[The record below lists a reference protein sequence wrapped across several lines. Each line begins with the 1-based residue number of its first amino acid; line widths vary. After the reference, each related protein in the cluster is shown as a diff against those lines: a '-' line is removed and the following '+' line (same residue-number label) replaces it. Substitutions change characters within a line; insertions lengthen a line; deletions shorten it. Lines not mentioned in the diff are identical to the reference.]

1 MRIAV
6 DAMGGDFAPDVI
18 IQGALLA
25 SEEVNKNAKIVL
37 IGQEEAVRTAFSQQ
51 NVAIPSNIEIVDAP
65 DFIEMGE
72 NPIKA
77 LQRKPQS
84 SISVGYRLLKNKQI
98 DAFCSAGNTGAMMVG
113 SMFSVQLIPGIIRP
127 VIMAYVPKTEGAKG
141 IILDVGA
148 NTDCKPDILAQFAQ
162 LGSLF
167 CQHVLRTPN
176 PRVGLINLGEEE
188 EKGNLAV
195 KEAYKL
201 LTNHKH
207 LNFIGNVEGRDIFF
221 NKADVLVCDGFIG
234 NVIVKMAESMFDII
248 KGLKMSSHEFFD
260 DFNAEVVGASPILGV
275 NGNVVVAHGA
285 SNDIAI
291 KNMILLGQQI
301 TESNITEKIKESFI
315 VESSVK

>member
-1 MRIAV
+1 MKIAV

-25 SEEVNKNAKIVL
+25 SKEVDTNTKIIL
-37 IGQEEAVRTAFSQQ
+37 IGKEEAVRAAFSKKELP
-51 NVAIPSNIEIVDAP
+51 IPSNIEIVHAP

-77 LQRKPQS
+77 LQKKPQS
-84 SISVGYRLLKNKQI
+84 SISVGYRLLKNKQV

-113 SMFSVQLIPGIIRP
+113 AMFSVQLIPGIIRP
-127 VIMAYVPKTEGAKG
+127 VIMAYVPKVSGKKG

-167 CQHVLRTPN
+167 CQHVLQMPS
-176 PRVGLINLGEEE
+176 PKVGLVNLGEEE

-207 LNFIGNVEGRDIFF
+207 INFIGNVEGRYFF
-221 NKADVLVCDGFIG
+221 ADNADVLVCDGFIG

-248 KGLKMSSHEFFD
+248 KKHNVKDDFFD
-260 DFNAEVVGASPILGV
+260 NFNSDVVGASPILGV

-285 SNDIAI
+285 SNDVAI
-291 KNMILLGQQI
+291 KNTILLSQRI
-301 TESNITEKIKESFI
+301 TETNITEKIKESFI

>member
-1 MRIAV
+1 MKIAL
-6 DAMGGDFAPDVI
+6 DAMGGDFAPGVI
-18 IQGALLA
+18 VKGALLA
-25 SEEVNKNAKIVL
+25 SKEVKEDTKIIL
-37 IGQEEAVRTAFSQQ
+37 IGQEEAVHTAFSS
-51 NVAIPSNIEIVDAP
+51 NNTPIPSNIEVVHAP

-77 LQRKPQS
+77 LQKKPNS
-84 SISVGYRLLKNKQI
+84 SISTGYRLLKNKEV

-113 SMFSVQLIPGIIRP
+113 AMFSVQLIPGIIRP
-127 VIMAYVPKTEGAKG
+127 VIMAYVPKVSGKRG

-167 CQHVLRTPN
+167 CQHVLQMDQPK
-176 PRVGLINLGEEE
+176 VGLVNLGEEE
-188 EKGNLAV
+188 EKGNLAT
-195 KEAYKL
+195 KEAFKL

-207 LNFIGNVEGRDIFF
+207 INFVGNIEGRYFF
-221 NKADVLVCDGFIG
+221 NDDADVLVCDGFLG

-248 KGLKMSSHEFFD
+248 KKRAIKDSFFD
-260 DFNAEVVGASPILGV
+260 NFNSDVVGASPILGV

-285 SNDIAI
+285 SNDVAI
-291 KNMILLGQQI
+291 KNAILLSEKI
-301 TESNITEKIKESFI
+301 TETNITEKIRESFI

>member
-1 MRIAV
+1 MKIAL

-18 IQGALLA
+18 VKGALLA
-25 SEEVNKNAKIVL
+25 SEEVKEDTKIVL
-37 IGQEEAVRTAFSQQ
+37 IGQEEAVKTAFSSM
-51 NVAIPSNIEIVDAP
+51 NTSIPSNVEIVHAP

-77 LQRKPQS
+77 LQKKPQS
-84 SISVGYRLLKNKQI
+84 SISTGYRLLKRQKI

-113 SMFSVQLIPGIIRP
+113 AMFSIQLIPGIIRP
-127 VIMAYVPKTEGAKG
+127 AIMAYVPKVSGKRG

-167 CQHVLRTPN
+167 CQHVLQMNQPK
-176 PRVGLINLGEEE
+176 VGLVNLGEEE
-188 EKGNLAV
+188 EKGNLAT
-195 KEAYKL
+195 KEAFKL

-207 LNFIGNVEGRDIFF
+207 INFVGNIEGRYFF
-221 NKADVLVCDGFIG
+221 NDDADVLVCDGFLG

-248 KGLKMSSHEFFD
+248 KKRNINDTFFD
-260 DFNAEVVGASPILGV
+260 NFNSDVVGSSPILGV

-285 SNDIAI
+285 SNDVAI
-291 KNMILLGQQI
+291 KNTILLAQRI
-301 TESNITEKIKESFI
+301 TETEITEKIRESFI

>member
-6 DAMGGDFAPDVI
+6 DAMGGDFAPDVVVK
-18 IQGALLA
+18 GSLLA
-25 SEEVNKNAKIVL
+25 SKEVNENAKIVL

-51 NVAIPSNIEIVDAP
+51 NQPIPSNIEIVDAP

-77 LQRKPQS
+77 LQKKPKS
-84 SISVGYRLLKNKQI
+84 SISVGYNLLKNKQV

-113 SMFSVQLIPGIIRP
+113 AMFSVQLIPGIIRP
-127 VIMAYVPKTEGAKG
+127 VIMAYVPKVSGNKG

-167 CQHVLRTPN
+167 CQHVLKIPT

-195 KEAYKL
+195 KEAHKL

-207 LNFIGNVEGRDIFF
+207 IHFYGNVEGRDIFLD
-221 NKADVLVCDGFIG
+221 KADVLVCDGFVG
-234 NVIVKMAESMFDII
+234 NVVVKMAESMFDII
-248 KGLKMSSHEFFD
+248 KNLGITNEFFD
-260 DFNAEVVGASPILGV
+260 DFNSDVVGASPILGV
-275 NGNVVVAHGA
+275 NGNVIVAHGA
-285 SNDIAI
+285 SNDLAI

-301 TESNITEKIKESFI
+301 TESKITEEIKESFI